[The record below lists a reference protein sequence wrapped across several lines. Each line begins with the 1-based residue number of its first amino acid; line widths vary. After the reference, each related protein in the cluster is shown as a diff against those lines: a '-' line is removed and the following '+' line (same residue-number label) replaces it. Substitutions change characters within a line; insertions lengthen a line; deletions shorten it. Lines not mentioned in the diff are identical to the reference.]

1 VDLDGIS
8 QVPNARNDGPLGRN
22 RPHATEPL
30 SLNRQ
35 TSSIS
40 RRTAVD
46 SIARELLDWLSQLKD
61 KAGSG
66 GLDHADLS
74 EIARRIGDLL
84 RLGRSAMSRYGG
96 IFDAAPD
103 AITLIDREG
112 RIVDANQAAER
123 LFGWSR
129 DELRTRTVFDLNPG
143 LPPDHMEKVWDDL
156 DVGQSSTIETTNAR
170 SSGELIPV
178 EVHSRAYVEDGQK
191 LVVAIARDI
200 TERLR
205 SEHELRASEERYQAL
220 LGAVDKGVIVHDGDG
235 RVLSMNAAAERIL
248 GVVAD
253 STDARARLTGW
264 DLYDDDGQPIEWDDN
279 PVLRAVRSGER
290 IESTVLGLVDRDS
303 GIGRWVSISVVPQ
316 FRNGDRR
323 PFQLISLFS
332 DVTELK
338 RAAELFDEVQS
349 LARIGGWT
357 FDLRERTVY
366 WTEALYRLMGRD
378 PADPIGTEGL
388 APLLIAGD
396 RSRLDAAVG
405 RTARDGS
412 SLDIEVRVAHPSNRT
427 MWVRVLGHAQSRRGV
442 PYQLTGTIQEITSR
456 KLEEDRLRRQAQ
468 TDALTGLLNRDTILA
483 SLAAALSTT
492 DGHPGPALLYIDL
505 DRFKVV
511 NDLLGH
517 NAGDR
522 LLVAA
527 ARRLSSALPSPVQIA
542 RFGGDEFL
550 ALVPDAPSDESVWHL
565 AEHIRTAF
573 SEAFRHAGEEFVI
586 TPSIGIARYPNDG
599 LNAQQLLNHA
609 DVAMSEAK
617 RRGRNNWQMFSPALA
632 LQLKERLLI
641 ETQLRR
647 AIENEEFHLV
657 YQPKIDLHDGKV
669 VGAEALLRWRSRVLG
684 DLAPDTFIPIAET
697 SGDIVRIGAYVLEQ
711 ACLQLRDWR
720 SSGLDIGH
728 VAVNVS
734 FRQFLGEHFERTVR
748 ETLRVTGLPPQA
760 LELEMTERALIED
773 APATEHTL
781 ARLRELGVAISIDD
795 FGEGYSALGYLR
807 RLPIAGIKISHHFM
821 QGIPGNPTDAKLCE
835 AILQMARALN
845 LSVVAEGVE
854 TAGQRDYL
862 IELGARYA
870 QGYFFARPMLAADFE
885 RYARER
891 Q

>member
-1 VDLDGIS
+1 M
-8 QVPNARNDGPLGRN
+8 Q
-22 RPHATEPL
+22 
-30 SLNRQ
+30 
-35 TSSIS
+35 
-40 RRTAVD
+40 RTAVD
-46 SIARELLDWLSQLKD
+46 SVSRGLLDWLNQLKE
-61 KAGSG
+61 KAGAG
-66 GLDHADLS
+66 GLDNVDLA

-84 RLGRSAMSRYGG
+84 RMGRSAVSRYGG
-96 IFDAAPD
+96 LFDAAPD

-112 RIVDANQAAER
+112 RIVDCNQAAER
-123 LFGWSR
+123 LYGWSR
-129 DELRTRTVFDLNPG
+129 DELRQRTVYDLNPS
-143 LPPDHMEKVWDDL
+143 LPPDHMARVWDDL

-178 EVHSRAYVEDGQK
+178 EVHSRAYFEDDQK

-200 TERLR
+200 SERLR
-205 SEHELRASEERYQAL
+205 AESELRAGEERYAAL
-220 LGAVDKGVIVHDGDG
+220 LGAVDKGVIVHDGTG
-235 RVLSMNAAAERIL
+235 RVQSMNAAAGRIL
-248 GVVAD
+248 GLVD
-253 STDARARLTGW
+253 EGQLQDPDTRANLAGW
-264 DLYDDDGQPIEWDDN
+264 DLYDDDGQAIDWSDN

-290 IESTVLGLVDRDS
+290 VESTVLGLVDRRS
-303 GIGRWVSISVVPQ
+303 GVGRWVSISVVPQ
-316 FRNGDRR
+316 FRNGETQ

-357 FDLRERTVY
+357 FDLRQRTLY
-366 WTEALYRLMGRD
+366 WTEALYRLLGRD
-378 PADPIGTEGL
+378 PAQPVGPDGL
-388 APLLIAGD
+388 SPMLIAGD
-396 RSRLDAAVG
+396 RARLDAAVG

-412 SLDIEVRVAHPSNRT
+412 PLDIEVRVAHPSNRT

-456 KLEEDRLRRQAQ
+456 KVEEDRLRRQAQ

-483 SLAAALSTT
+483 SLAAALATT

-550 ALVPDAPSDESVWHL
+550 ALVPDAPTDESVWHL
-565 AEHIRTAF
+565 AEQIRSAF

-657 YQPKIDLHDGKV
+657 YQPKIDLLDGKV

-697 SGDIVRIGAYVLEQ
+697 SGDIVRIGAWVLEQ
-711 ACLQLRDWR
+711 ACQQLRDWR
-720 SSGLDIGH
+720 AGGLTIGH
-728 VAVNVS
+728 VSINVS
-734 FRQFLGEHFERTVR
+734 FRQFLGEHFERNVR
-748 ETLRVTGLPPQA
+748 EALRLTGLPPQA

-781 ARLRELGVAISIDD
+781 AKLRDLGVAISIDD

-821 QGIPGNPTDAKLCE
+821 QGIPANPTDSKLCE
-835 AILQMARALN
+835 AILQMASALN

-854 TAGQRDYL
+854 TAEQRDYL
-862 IELGARYA
+862 IDRGCRYA
-870 QGYFFARPMLAADFE
+870 QGFFFARPLPPLEFE

>member
-1 VDLDGIS
+1 VWPERS
-8 QVPNARNDGPLGRN
+8 QTALQQQ
-22 RPHATEPL
+22 A
-30 SLNRQ
+30 
-35 TSSIS
+35 SSVMQ
-40 RRTAVD
+40 RTAVD
-46 SIARELLDWLSQLKD
+46 SVSRGLLEWLTQLKA
-61 KAGSG
+61 KAGSA
-66 GLDHADLS
+66 GLDNADLG

-84 RLGRSAMSRYGG
+84 RLGRSAVSRYGG
-96 IFDAAPD
+96 LFDAAPD
-103 AITLIDREG
+103 AITLIDRDG
-112 RIVDANQAAER
+112 RIVDCNQAAER

-129 DELRTRTVFDLNPG
+129 DELRQRSVHDLNPS
-143 LPPDHMEKVWDDL
+143 LPPDHMARVWDDL
-156 DVGQSSTIETTNAR
+156 DVGQSTTIETTNAR

-178 EVHSRAYVEDGQK
+178 EVHSRAYFEDDQK

-205 SEHELRASEERYQAL
+205 AECELRAGEERYAAL

-235 RVLSMNAAAERIL
+235 RVQSVNAAAARIL
-248 GVVAD
+248 GLAGED
-253 STDARARLTGW
+253 QLQDPDTRANLAGW
-264 DLYDDDGQPIEWDDN
+264 DLYDDDGQPIEWSDN
-279 PVLRAVRSGER
+279 PVLCAVRSGQR
-290 IESTVLGLVDRDS
+290 VESTVLGLVDRRS

-316 FRNGDRR
+316 FRHGETR

-332 DVTELK
+332 DITELK
-338 RAAELFDEVQS
+338 RAAELFDEVQA

-357 FDLRERTVY
+357 FDLKQRTLY
-366 WTEALYRLMGRD
+366 WTEALYRLLGRD
-378 PADPIGTEGL
+378 PSQPVGPDGL
-388 APLLIAGD
+388 SPMLIAGD

-405 RTARDGS
+405 RTARDGTP
-412 SLDIEVRVAHPSNRT
+412 LDIEVRVAHPSNRT

-456 KLEEDRLRRQAQ
+456 KVEEDRLRRQAQ

-483 SLAAALSTT
+483 SLAAALATT

-527 ARRLSSALPSPVQIA
+527 ARRLSGALPSPVQIA

-550 ALVPDAPSDESVWHL
+550 ALVPDAPTDESVWHL
-565 AEHIRTAF
+565 AEQIRNAF

-617 RRGRNNWQMFSPALA
+617 RRGRNTWQMFSPALA

-657 YQPKIDLHDGKV
+657 YQPKIDLRDGKV

-711 ACLQLRDWR
+711 ACQQLRDWR
-720 SSGLDIGH
+720 FSGLAIGH
-728 VAVNVS
+728 VSVNVS
-734 FRQFLGEHFERTVR
+734 FRQFLGEHFERSVR

-781 ARLRELGVAISIDD
+781 CKLRDLGVAISIDD

-821 QGIPGNPTDAKLCE
+821 QGIPANPTDAKLCE
-835 AILQMARALN
+835 AILQMARALD

-854 TAGQRDYL
+854 TAEQRDYL
-862 IELGARYA
+862 IERGCRYA
-870 QGYFFARPMLAADFE
+870 QGFFFARPMAPVEFE